1 MMSRRRV
8 VVVVVEVRVC
18 VVRRKCCVIVRPR
31 WLPGIVIVARCGDVA
46 TCSPSWS
53 SFAIVVV
60 FFEPKK
66 NSNVFI

>member
-1 MMSRRRV
+1 MSHRHV

-18 VVRRKCCVIVRPR
+18 VVQRKCCVVVRPR
-31 WLPGIVIVARCGDVA
+31 QPPGVVVVARRGDVA

-53 SFAIVVV
+53 LFAIVVI

-66 NSNVFI
+66 NSNIFI